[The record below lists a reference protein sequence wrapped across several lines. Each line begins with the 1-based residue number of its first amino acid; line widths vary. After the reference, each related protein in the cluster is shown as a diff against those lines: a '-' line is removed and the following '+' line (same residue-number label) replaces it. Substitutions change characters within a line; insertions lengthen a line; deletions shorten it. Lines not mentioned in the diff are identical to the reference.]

1 MAIPAHLESSPPS
14 ESRRGPPRRRI
25 RLPSHA
31 KDADIDANVM
41 IHNISATGLLV
52 ETDLAL
58 GIGDSIEIGLPPA
71 GATALEVTWASV
83 RDHSCPFGRRVTPA
97 EPRAAAP
104 QHHVGRGPVRRTGAT
119 GAGGHDGERRTGDRE

>member
-58 GIGDSIEIGLPPA
+58 GIGDRIEIGLPHA
-71 GATALEVTWASV
+71 GATAIEVIWAS
-83 RDHSCPFGRRVTPA
+83 GRSEEHTSELPTLMRISYAVFC
-97 EPRAAAP
+97 
-104 QHHVGRGPVRRTGAT
+104 
-119 GAGGHDGERRTGDRE
+119 